1 MSDPRLDH
9 LLVGGLAAT
18 ILTQVAATL
27 VMPIPTVFQSFG
39 IILSDV
45 FGPFPPLLGWLW
57 YILLSF
63 NAILFFSTHVSLNL
77 TRIFLI
83 KKVRPLVV

>member
-1 MSDPRLDH
+1 MK
-9 LLVGGLAAT
+9 
-18 ILTQVAATL
+18 
-27 VMPIPTVFQSFG
+27 
-39 IILSDV
+39 DV

-83 KKVRPLVV
+83 KKVRPPVV